1 MTRDHVDDVRGYLDD
16 VIKITENS
24 ECVDETAQQALKEPI
39 SAIESIEAAIKD
51 ARTDGARAVGIA
63 KRAEAVSQ
71 SLLEVR
77 NFSVA
82 ALMSNAV
89 KKVGESA
96 WRGALKGVETGT
108 EKVVS
113 TAIVTGSAVL
123 VAKLVSSWAGLALFV
138 GSFGPLAKK
147 GEKQTSQEAEE
158 NDDDN
163 ITEA

>member
-1 MTRDHVDDVRGYLDD
+1 
-16 VIKITENS
+16 
-24 ECVDETAQQALKEPI
+24 
-39 SAIESIEAAIKD
+39 
-51 ARTDGARAVGIA
+51 
-63 KRAEAVSQ
+63 
-71 SLLEVR
+71 
-77 NFSVA
+77 
-82 ALMSNAV
+82 MSNAA
-89 KKVGESA
+89 KKVGKSA

>member
-51 ARTDGARAVGIA
+51 ARTDGARAMGIA

-89 KKVGESA
+89 KKV
-96 WRGALKGVETGT
+96 
-108 EKVVS
+108 VS
-113 TAIVTGSAVL
+113 TAIVTGSSVL